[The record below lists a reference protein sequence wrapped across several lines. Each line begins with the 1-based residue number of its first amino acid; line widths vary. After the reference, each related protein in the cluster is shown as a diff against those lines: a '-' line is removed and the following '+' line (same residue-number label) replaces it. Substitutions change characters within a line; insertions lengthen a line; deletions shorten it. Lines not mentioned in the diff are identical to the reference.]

1 MTDQL
6 WWYTARSGGF
16 VAWGL
21 LTASVLWG
29 LSISTKAL
37 GKRARPNWMLD
48 LHRFLGGFAVIF
60 TAIHV
65 LAIMADSYVHFGL
78 SDVLVP
84 FASAWNPNAVAWGI
98 VAVYLL
104 VAIEVSSLVRKW
116 IPKRAWRAIHF
127 SSFPLFAFS
136 TVHAF
141 MAGTDSSDG
150 SSGTVFTAVAVI
162 VSLAV
167 VMLTIRRVN
176 QARRQAAR
184 PAGSIIRTQQLML
197 STPKSLPPPAPG
209 AWRID
214 DPLLAWQPP
223 EMADAGRRS

>member
-1 MTDQL
+1 MSDQL

-21 LTASVLWG
+21 LAASVLWG

-60 TAIHV
+60 TAIHF

-78 SDVLVP
+78 SEVLVP
-84 FASAWNPNAVAWGI
+84 FASAWNPTAVAWGI
-98 VAVYLL
+98 VGMYLL
-104 VAIEVSSLVRKW
+104 VAIEVSSLLRKR

-127 SSFPLFAFS
+127 ASFPLFVFS
-136 TVHAF
+136 TLHAF
-141 MAGTDSSDG
+141 MAGTDSSG
-150 SSGTVFTAVAVI
+150 PIFTAVAVI

-167 VMLTIRRVN
+167 VVLTIRRVN
-176 QARRQAAR
+176 QARRESRQPAR
-184 PAGSIIRTQQLML
+184 TIVRSPQPSSAQL
-197 STPKSLPPPAPG
+197 LPPPPPG

-214 DPLLAWQPP
+214 DPLLARPAR
-223 EMADAGRRS
+223 EMADAGHRA